1 MTIMKKVKKEKIL
14 EYSVLFEAA
23 KEGGY
28 VVTVPKLYGLTT
40 EGDTFEEA
48 KRMAEDA
55 IKGYIESLIKQGKKV
70 PVERSDKAFIFNI
83 PVAVPEYSQ
92 YVTA

>member
-1 MTIMKKVKKEKIL
+1 MNKVKKERIL
-14 EYSVLFEAA
+14 EYTVLFEPA

-40 EGDTFEEA
+40 EGNNFEEA

-70 PVERSDKAFIFNI
+70 PVEKSNKGFTYNI

-92 YVTA
+92 YVIA